1 MFPISGNSTGLCLLS
16 VPSLF
21 WSVLSSAWLGLPVLD
36 YAWEQNKKTVLI
48 VTSWFSFSPPIS
60 VYLWSS
66 LVACVDFKLLWTGDI
81 FWGFFMLVSGAAS
94 SRSRPLGTLAVQ
106 TTDDVCHSSPLGNP
120 SCYREN
126 IPVWE
131 VPLWF
136 WFRINVNA
144 SIFQTLPPE
153 GTKGSVLS
161 SVVIARALG
170 SRTGSAL

>member
-1 MFPISGNSTGLCLLS
+1 MFPISGNSMGLCLLS

-21 WSVLSSAWLGLPVLD
+21 RSVLSSGLPVLG

-48 VTSWFSFSPPIS
+48 ISSWFSSSSPIS

-66 LVACVDFKLLWTGDI
+66 LVACVDFKLLRTGVV
-81 FWGFFMLVSGAAS
+81 MLLSGAES
-94 SRSRPLGTLAVQ
+94 SWSKPLGTLAIR
-106 TTDDVCHSSPLGNP
+106 TMDGVCHSSPLGNP

-136 WFRINVNA
+136 WFRINVKA